1 MSMRRKA
8 TYEPLEHTADIR
20 VRLVSETLEGLFE
33 SAVLVMT
40 ELICEDLAGE
50 ESEFHVS
57 VEGNSVEQ
65 QLIEL
70 LSELLFQFDI
80 QNTLVVAAE
89 VAIDG
94 SSVSLSGRTIV
105 FDPRR
110 HTGLCEIKA
119 ATYHQL
125 SVRRCDDQWTTT
137 IVFDV

>member
-1 MSMRRKA
+1 MRRKA

-20 VRLVSETLEGLFE
+20 VRLTSESLEGLFE

-40 ELICEDLAGE
+40 EIICEDLSGE
-50 ESEFHVS
+50 ETEIHVS
-57 VEGNSVEQ
+57 VQGRTADE

-80 QNTLVVAAE
+80 QNTLVVAVDVE
-89 VAIDG
+89 FDG
-94 SSVSLSGRTIV
+94 TTVSLSGRTVV
-105 FDPRR
+105 FDPHR
-110 HTGLCEIKA
+110 HTGLNEIKA

-125 SVRRCDDQWTTT
+125 TVHHSADQWTAT